1 MRSPQLRSYSMVK
14 TESIFFTIRNKTR
27 MPFSLLLLK
36 IILEVLATAIR
47 QGKEI
52 RGIQI
57 GEEEVKLSLL
67 ADGKV
72 PYIESPDDTM
82 KKLLELITELSKA
95 AGYRVNTRK
104 SIAFLYIT
112 ANYQKKKL
120 RKESYL
126 QLTPK
131 E

>member
-1 MRSPQLRSYSMVK
+1 MVK

-82 KKLLELITELSKA
+82 KKLLELITEFSKA

-104 SIAFLYIT
+104 SVAFLYIT

>member
-14 TESIFFTIRNKTR
+14 TESSFFTIRNKTR